1 MIKYNINKNK
11 DLLIVFTGFFIL
23 FLIIM
28 YWVGWQSDLPAHV
41 QIAKEKLENKDY
53 FSGNFLMYTLL
64 NLFSGFSGHRNV
76 MKIVLCLM
84 LSLATAL
91 KYGIVRDIFR
101 QLTIYKY
108 AKWVAVSLIFVYII
122 PMLYFF
128 KPFSLFLY
136 SGNLYLEYYV
146 PNVWHNSTIIFLF
159 PFALCLYF
167 LSLKQLRNF
176 NKITNIQM
184 IILVAINIF
193 IKPSFFFV
201 FVCAYPVML
210 LLKYGIKIR
219 FWKGMFP
226 IFFGI
231 LCLMIEYI
239 SIYNQASDGSSVV
252 LLFDPVISMQFW
264 KSKILYLLISLAFPF
279 FYFVTHFNK
288 CISDDEFLYVLL
300 LIIAALGI
308 FFVCYETGPRATHG
322 NFYWQIVISMWLSFY
337 YVVKNNLKDY
347 MENGMTLLNK
357 ITNVLYSIHVIFG
370 LIYLANILITKTYY

>member
-122 PMLYFF
+122 PMLYFL
-128 KPFSLFLY
+128 KPFSPFLY
-136 SGNLYLEYYV
+136 SGNLYFGYYV

-159 PFALCLYF
+159 PFALWLYF
-167 LSLKQLRNF
+167 LSLKQLKNF
-176 NKITNIQM
+176 NNITNIKM
-184 IILVAINIF
+184 IVLVAINIF

-201 FVCAYPVML
+201 FMCAYPVML
-210 LLKYGIKIR
+210 LIKYGIKIY

-231 LCLMIEYI
+231 LCLIIEYI